1 MIISSL
7 VYIAEAMAIIK
18 NELGDKLGDKR
29 TKLNKAVQ
37 LLDDWAK
44 WDEARIEKIIDE
56 TIEEF
61 EGKDNDYLGLTD

>member
-1 MIISSL
+1 MKKT
-7 VYIAEAMAIIK
+7 EAMQIIK

-29 TKLNKAVQ
+29 TKLNKAVR
-37 LLDDWAK
+37 LLDDWTK

-61 EGKDNDYLGLTD
+61 EGKENDYIGQTD

>member
-1 MIISSL
+1 MKKT
-7 VYIAEAMAIIK
+7 EAMQIIK
-18 NELGDKLGDKR
+18 QELGDKLGDKR

-37 LLDDWAK
+37 LLDDWTK

-61 EGKDNDYLGLTD
+61 EGKENDYIGQTD

>member
-1 MIISSL
+1 MKKT
-7 VYIAEAMAIIK
+7 EAMQIIK

-29 TKLNKAVQ
+29 TKLNKAVR

-56 TIEEF
+56 TIKEF
-61 EGKDNDYLGLTD
+61 EEDGIVGFTD

>member
-1 MIISSL
+1 MKKT
-7 VYIAEAMAIIK
+7 EAMQIIK

-29 TKLNKAVQ
+29 TKLNKAVR

-56 TIEEF
+56 TIKEF
-61 EGKDNDYLGLTD
+61 EDDGIIGFTD

>member
-1 MIISSL
+1 MKKT
-7 VYIAEAMAIIK
+7 EAMQIIK
-18 NELGDKLGDKR
+18 NELGGKLGDKR

-37 LLDDWAK
+37 LLDDWTK

-61 EGKDNDYLGLTD
+61 EGKENDYIGQTD

>member
-1 MIISSL
+1 MKKT
-7 VYIAEAMAIIK
+7 EAMQIIK
-18 NELGDKLGDKR
+18 QELGDKLGDKR
-29 TKLNKAVQ
+29 TKLNKAVT

-61 EGKDNDYLGLTD
+61 EGKENDYIGQTD